1 MKQLLLAI
9 AALSITSVPA
19 FAQACGDE
27 GRYFHLTP
35 PAYSIPRA
43 RRQAIHRY
51 AKALHWYHEHL
62 GDKPLCEGTGPSA
75 KPL

>member
-9 AALSITSVPA
+9 SLVTISSVPA

-35 PAYSIPRA
+35 PAYSVSRA

-51 AKALHWYHEHL
+51 AKALRWYHEHL